1 MEVGGSQKYDED
13 IVSTARIDKGAEVLK
28 ETGQILRIYLKK
40 IVTLGIIGTALAGL
54 GMVNGNGNGLLGN
67 ILGGNKYNNCNN
79 NCGCGGSDMTA
90 QANSMTPESL
100 FLEREV
106 CRNYL
111 ETTKQ
116 YYEGRLQNK
125 EDLTN
130 AFFDAYKRDIDNT
143 FAVYK
148 YTRDSNDML
157 GAKIAEVDRK
167 VDIMAA
173 IRPYQDALIDC
184 KINTNALI
192 SDYALSKRTCRMI
205 EGQLVLPSTPT
216 ITGYG
221 SYSGCNCPAQ
231 TTTTGA

>member
-1 MEVGGSQKYDED
+1 M
-13 IVSTARIDKGAEVLK
+13 VS
-28 ETGQILRIYLKK
+28 
-40 IVTLGIIGTALAGL
+40 
-54 GMVNGNGNGLLGN
+54 GNGNGILGN
-67 ILGGNKYNNCNN
+67 ILGNKSNNSNN
-79 NCGCGGSDMTA
+79 NCGCMNGSDMTA

-100 FLEREV
+100 YLERKE
-106 CRNYL
+106 CQNYL
-111 ETTKQ
+111 DITRQ
-116 YYEGRLQNK
+116 YYEGRLKSK

-130 AFFDAYKRDIDNT
+130 AFFDVYKTNNENS
-143 FAVYK
+143 FALYK
-148 YTRDSNDML
+148 YTRDSNDIL